1 MKETTTPSSWSVTS
15 FGRKEKPH
23 KLTWEKWLHDAIRV
37 PFYSSI
43 SPWLVVTSC
52 VAKWIGLNSAER
64 KCSTRSHDFTYLKA
78 STGFRSLPPFFFTCS
93 TTTMVN
99 ITRKRWKERAVMWSL
114 FDFAPFWVICC
125 ARRFLV
131 CTVLQWFYLFIQ
143 KWNANYFFKRKWD
156 DLLELSLNCCS
167 FISISN
173 QMGDPCTTA
182 SLDVPYAD
190 PANYDGLTFYGVS
203 DFQNLIQIN
212 RPNSLFNPLILI
224 LL

>member
-1 MKETTTPSSWSVTS
+1 MCHLIRNANSADKRDNNSLHLVGDV
-15 FGRKEKPH
+15 GRSEKKHH
-23 KLTWEKWLHDAIRV
+23 KLTWERWLHDAIRV

-43 SPWLVVTSC
+43 SPWHVVTSC
-52 VAKWIGLNSAER
+52 IAKWIGLNSAER

-99 ITRKRWKERAVMWSL
+99 ITRNDEKSVLLCDHYLISHHFEL
-114 FDFAPFWVICC
+114 FAALGASWYALFFSDFI
-125 ARRFLV
+125 
-131 CTVLQWFYLFIQ
+131 YLF
-143 KWNANYFFKRKWD
+143 KNGMPTTFLGD
-156 DLLELSLNCCS
+156 DSFSLITCCS

-212 RPNSLFNPLILI
+212 RPNSLF
-224 LL
+224 